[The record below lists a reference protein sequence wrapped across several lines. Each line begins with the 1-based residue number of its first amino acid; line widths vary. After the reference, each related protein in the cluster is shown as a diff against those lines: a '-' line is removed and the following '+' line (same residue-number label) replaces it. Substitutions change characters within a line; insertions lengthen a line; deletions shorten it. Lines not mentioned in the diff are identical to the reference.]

1 MIISASSGSSQALTM
16 LPKSKSRERQVNKN
30 LQRYAGSDNA
40 DINEQYNAARTLIA
54 TVLRATRQIAD
65 DKDTSL
71 QALGQLKADIDKYD
85 IVDNGTLDSL
95 IREDRI
101 TPEMASSLINDS
113 GYTQNISRN
122 LIDAGLIVLQT
133 GPTIL
138 C

>member
-1 MIISASSGSSQALTM
+1 M
-16 LPKSKSRERQVNKN
+16 NKN